1 MQENNEQKI
10 LVKMARHALALK
22 VKSMPEDEAVEIL
35 KDYVVKHKNE
45 INFDQLAAFN
55 KAMLILQG
63 KKEFL
68 SEEVI
73 NGWTDKE
80 Y

>member
-55 KAMLILQG
+55 KAILILQG

-68 SEEVI
+68 SGEVR
-73 NGWTDKE
+73 GWKR
-80 Y
+80 